1 MSAIPQPAIHSQA
14 VALNLTRFRP
24 KCVFGLVKIFVMS
37 GPSIM
42 DVAFLL
48 FYLYFNLFC
57 LTYSIISKIPSL
69 VIFTNQQNSK
79 SLIRLL
85 AFRIFLN
92 PHFRHP
98 HTDPV
103 YDFLDLLLRIN
114 FRPSVNL
121 RSDFIS
127 DQDNLKSVGLLFLW
141 HTINWNTL
149 KTGRNLPQNF
159 IHTLHPPT
167 TPTITNLNVYFRQF
181 F

>member
-1 MSAIPQPAIHSQA
+1 MS
-14 VALNLTRFRP
+14 
-24 KCVFGLVKIFVMS
+24 
-37 GPSIM
+37 
-42 DVAFLL
+42 
-48 FYLYFNLFC
+48 
-57 LTYSIISKIPSL
+57 
-69 VIFTNQQNSK
+69 
-79 SLIRLL
+79 

-92 PHFRHP
+92 PPFRHP

-127 DQDNLKSVGLLFLW
+127 DQNHLNNVGLLLLW
-141 HTINWNTL
+141 HTVNWNAL

-159 IHTLHPPT
+159 THTLHPPT

-181 F
+181 FRHIGYLRRRVVTAHLFLFYHAFILFALSSSSTHTY